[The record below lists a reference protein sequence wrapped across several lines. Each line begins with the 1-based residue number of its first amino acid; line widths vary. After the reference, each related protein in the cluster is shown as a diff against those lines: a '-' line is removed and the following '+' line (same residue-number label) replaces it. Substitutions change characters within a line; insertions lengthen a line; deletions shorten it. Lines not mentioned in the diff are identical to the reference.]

1 LRIVHAARI
10 LGPRCV
16 TFDLEVQFKN
26 SAQRA
31 CITPPRAMATAP
43 NILDVIRGGRRDSLD
58 QLVSLVY
65 DDLRVIAHREL
76 MRRRG
81 GGAGEATVNTTG
93 LVNEAYLKLVDQTQ
107 ANWNDRAHF
116 FALASVAMRHIL
128 IDRARGRAALKRGS
142 ARAPSTLEDDAVA
155 LDDDP
160 SALLDINDALDRLA
174 QVDARL
180 ARVVECRFFG
190 GMSEEETATALGVTV
205 RTIQRDWTKARA
217 LLRRDLDA

>member
-1 LRIVHAARI
+1 
-10 LGPRCV
+10 
-16 TFDLEVQFKN
+16 
-26 SAQRA
+26 
-31 CITPPRAMATAP
+31 
-43 NILDVIRGGRRDSLD
+43 
-58 QLVSLVY
+58 
-65 DDLRVIAHREL
+65 
-76 MRRRG
+76 
-81 GGAGEATVNTTG
+81 
-93 LVNEAYLKLVDQTQ
+93 
-107 ANWNDRAHF
+107 
-116 FALASVAMRHIL
+116 MRHIL